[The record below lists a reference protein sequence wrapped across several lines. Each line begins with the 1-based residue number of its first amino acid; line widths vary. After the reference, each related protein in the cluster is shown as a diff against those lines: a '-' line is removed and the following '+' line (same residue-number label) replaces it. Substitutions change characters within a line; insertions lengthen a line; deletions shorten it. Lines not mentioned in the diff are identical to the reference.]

1 VCRGQGKHS
10 QSQLLSHDQKNGQ
23 HTPTATHTLLADL
36 NTGWMCAENRGGT
49 QSQPSIY
56 TLLADLN
63 TGWMCAENI
72 RGAQSQPLI
81 YTLLADLNTGWVCA
95 ENRGGAQSQPLI
107 YTLLADLNTG
117 WMCAEN
123 RGGAQSQPLSQGQGT
138 PRAHPAAPA
147 ARALAAELLP
157 WTAAVLQLLQ
167 VCVCV
172 CVFVCFRSRP
182 CIFCN
187 LIGMCSAAVATC
199 MRRLHP

>member
-1 VCRGQGKHS
+1 MCRGQGKHS

-95 ENRGGAQSQPLI
+95 ENRGGAQSQPL
-107 YTLLADLNTG
+107 
-117 WMCAEN
+117 
-123 RGGAQSQPLSQGQGT
+123 SQGQGT